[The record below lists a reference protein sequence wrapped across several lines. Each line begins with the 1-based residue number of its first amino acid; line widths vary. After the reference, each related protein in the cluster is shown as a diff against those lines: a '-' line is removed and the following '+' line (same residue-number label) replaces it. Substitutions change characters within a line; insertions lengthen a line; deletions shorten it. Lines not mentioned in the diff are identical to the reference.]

1 MMNSYAM
8 KIICFHLGYS
18 DIQNLI
24 LSDLE
29 ESVINPSLEPML
41 NNLSDSQQLE
51 IVGDID
57 IHQPEQKVFFYDVP
71 IATKNSILGRCIKEY
86 KQLFL
91 DYGFPGN
98 GANRRITL
106 LRSPANW
113 TRRYTTYLQQ
123 LSQCIGLNGSYK
135 F

>member
-24 LSDLE
+24 LSELE

-91 DYGFPGN
+91 DYGLPGN
-98 GANRRITL
+98 DANRRITI
-106 LRSPANW
+106 LRSHANW
-113 TRRYTTYLQQ
+113 TQLYTTYLQQ

>member
-29 ESVINPSLEPML
+29 ESVINPFIEPML
-41 NNLSDSQQLE
+41 NNLSDVQKIE

-57 IHQPEQKVFFYDVP
+57 INQSEQKVFFYDVP
-71 IATKNSILGRCIKEY
+71 IATENSLLGRCIKEY
-86 KQLFL
+86 KQLIL

-98 GANRRITL
+98 DANRRITI
-106 LRSPANW
+106 LRSHANW
-113 TRRYTTYLQQ
+113 TQLYTTYLQQ

>member
-1 MMNSYAM
+1 MNSDAM

-18 DIQNLI
+18 DIQNLS

>member
-8 KIICFHLGYS
+8 KIIGFHLGYS

-24 LSDLE
+24 LSELE

-98 GANRRITL
+98 DANRRITI

-113 TRRYTTYLQQ
+113 TQRYTTYLQQ

>member
-86 KQLFL
+86 KQLIL
-91 DYGFPGN
+91 DYGFQGN
-98 GANRRITL
+98 DANRRITIL
-106 LRSPANW
+106 HSREDW
-113 TRRYTTYLQQ
+113 TQRYTTYLQQ
-123 LSQCIGLNGSYK
+123 LSRCIGLNGSYK